1 MGRLEGK
8 VAVVA
13 GATRGSGRGIAR
25 MLGEAGATVYCT
37 GRSTRGSPHPAGPYA
52 GRPESIEDTA
62 DLVNA
67 AGGEGIAVR
76 VDYEVEAEVRSL
88 FERVKRERGQLD
100 LLINVMSGQA
110 VTSWEPFWQLSC
122 LEGRAFYDSW
132 VWKHLTAS
140 AYAAGLMVEQR
151 SGLIV
156 EVTEGDSLALSAN
169 LYWDLVKTSLAR
181 SVYAMAE
188 QLAEYG
194 VSVVS
199 VTPGYLRSE
208 YALDYHGV
216 TESNWREAGVKDRYF
231 RHSETPCFIGRAV
244 AALAADPQVNAKSG
258 GMYSSWN
265 LSDEYGFKD
274 IDGGQPHWG
283 RDIGAEIAAQA
294 THRTNVHWQIGL
306 SHVNGGAR

>member
-1 MGRLEGK
+1 MGKLKGK

-37 GRSTRGSPHPAGPYA
+37 GRSTRGSPHRVGPYA
-52 GRPESIEDTA
+52 DRPESIEETA
-62 DLVNA
+62 DLVTA

-76 VDYEVEAEVRSL
+76 VDYEVESEVRSL
-88 FERVKRERGQLD
+88 FERVNREGGRLD
-100 LLINVMSGQA
+100 VLVNVMSGQA
-110 VTSWEPFWQLSC
+110 VTSWEPFWKLSS

-132 VWKHLTAS
+132 VWKHLAAS
-140 AYAAGLMVEQR
+140 SYAAALMVEQR

-156 EVTEGDSLALSAN
+156 EVTEGDTLALSAN
-169 LYWDLVKTSLAR
+169 LYWDLVKISLAR
-181 SVYAMAE
+181 SVYVMAE

-194 VSVVS
+194 VGVVS
-199 VTPGYLRSE
+199 ITPGYLRSE

-231 RHSETPCFIGRAV
+231 LHSETPCFIGRAV
-244 AALAADPQVNAKSG
+244 ASLAADPQVNVKSG

-265 LSDEYGFKD
+265 LSDEYGFTD

-283 RDIGAEIAAQA
+283 RDVGAEIAAQT
-294 THRTNVHWQIGL
+294 THRTNTHWQIA
-306 SHVNGGAR
+306 SHTSNGGAR